1 VITTHWLT
9 GDAFAAIAGGDGDPA
24 VVRHLR
30 AVQHSKH
37 LVLLRAVARAADG
50 TDAASP
56 AVAAFRAAYQVLS
69 TVQTADPDLVAGLF
83 SLPHFGG
90 WAHDC
95 LVRTGQGLAPDFGY
109 LASVA
114 AAAAV
119 RAGVGFELDVPV
131 HSGRLLFPGL
141 GYLHVTGEDRWIR
154 LRSDG
159 KRVSGDALADTW
171 CASLVPD
178 DGSGAQIAG
187 WQGTPMVRTVAG
199 GHTWNVLLE
208 TTDLNLDRFTL
219 PMSAALTASDVAD
232 WRRCIQSAW
241 ELLVRHHGWVSAALA
256 EGISVIVPLTGR
268 GDAEQDSETTPAA
281 FGAVATT
288 WPPDPVI
295 MAETLVHEFQHL
307 KLCGLLD
314 IVTLV
319 EPNDEQVY
327 APWRPDPRPA
337 VGLLHGLY
345 AHLGIARFWSVQRK
359 AETEPDNMLRA
370 QVMYERWRHAIEPAA
385 STLRSSGCLT
395 PPGDQFAGMLLDRAR
410 RLDDEPVPGHA
421 RDIAGEVALEHWLTW
436 QLRHTRVEA
445 TRASDLA
452 AAYQRGEA
460 FRDQPLPALSIG
472 AQTRVVDSV
481 LRSRLLNM
489 RYQNPRRYRELCAA
503 GAAGLS
509 EADVLLVNGKTTQAA
524 QAYRDRIAGTA
535 GEHPD
540 AWIGLALASQRLAA
554 ASLREA
560 FATHLPLM
568 VDLHARLRA
577 QGVRRD
583 PLDLAAW
590 FT

>member
-1 VITTHWLT
+1 MITTHWLT

-24 VVRHLR
+24 VVRQLR

-37 LVLLRAVARAADG
+37 LMLLRAIARAADRA
-50 TDAASP
+50 DATSP
-56 AVAAFRAAYQVLS
+56 AVAAFRAAYHVLS
-69 TVQTADPDLVAGLF
+69 TVQAVDPDGVAGLF

-95 LVRTGQGLAPDFGY
+95 LVRTDQGLVPDFGY

-114 AAAAV
+114 AAAAL

-131 HSGRLLFPGL
+131 HRGRVLFPGL
-141 GYLHVTGEDRWIR
+141 GCLHGTGEDKWIR
-154 LRSDG
+154 LSSDG
-159 KRVSGDALADTW
+159 GRVSGGALTDAP

-187 WQGTPMVRTVAG
+187 WQGTPMIRTVAD
-199 GHTWNVLLE
+199 GHPWSVLLE
-208 TTDLNLDRFTL
+208 TADRNLDRFTL
-219 PMSAALTASDVAD
+219 PMNAALAASDVAD
-232 WRRCIQSAW
+232 WRRCIESAW
-241 ELLVRHHGWVSAALA
+241 QLLAGHHGWVSAALA
-256 EGISVIVPLTGR
+256 EGISVMVPLIGR
-268 GDAEQDSETTPAA
+268 GDAAQDSETTPAA

-288 WPPDPVI
+288 WPPDPVL
-295 MAETLVHEFQHL
+295 MAETLVHEFHHL

-314 IVTLV
+314 IVTLI
-319 EPNDEQVY
+319 EPNDERLY

-345 AHLGIARFWSVQRK
+345 AHLGIARFWSVQRH
-359 AETEPDNMLRA
+359 AETEPDDMLRA
-370 QVMYERWRHAIEPAA
+370 EVMDERWRHAIERAV
-385 STLRSSGCLT
+385 STLRDAACLT
-395 PPGDQFAGMLLDRAR
+395 PAGDQFARMLLDRVT
-410 RLDDEPVPGHA
+410 RLDGEPVPARA
-421 RDIAGEVALEHWLTW
+421 RDIADEVALEHWLTW
-436 QLRHTRVEA
+436 QLRHTRVDA
-445 TRASDLA
+445 SSASDLA
-452 AAYQRGEA
+452 AAYRRGEA
-460 FRDQPLPALSIG
+460 FRDQPLPAVSIW
-472 AQTRVVDSV
+472 AQARAVDSD

-489 RYQNPRRYRELCAA
+489 SYREPRRYRELCAA
-503 GAAGLS
+503 GAAGLT
-509 EADVLLVNGKTTQAA
+509 EADALLLNGKATEAA
-524 QAYRDRIAGTA
+524 QAYRDKIAGTA
-535 GEHPD
+535 DVQSD

-568 VDLHARLRA
+568 VDLHDRLRE